1 MAFLEQRLVIKPTQK
16 MALTPGLVQMVSLLV
31 LNKLELQDMITAE
44 LVENPVLEE
53 ATEIVEAA
61 EEETDQKPADAESDV
76 PEADRTDEAYE
87 LLKQRSGES
96 DEPTPEKPEPDP
108 PAEEDEFRDFDLQ
121 EFEKYLSD
129 GASRSR
135 ETEVFEKPSFEH
147 FLARPSDLT
156 DHLEWQLGMV
166 SMDEGVREACRSLIG
181 NLSADGYLVATDEKD
196 REIPLSLD
204 EIASSGGH
212 SMESVE
218 RALVTVQGFDPAGV
232 AARDLRECLLIQLA
246 LLDAD
251 SPVAMEIVTDHL
263 RKLQIRKYKE
273 IAKVLRRTLPEVLE
287 AVEIIK
293 QLDPRPGQKYNNL
306 EARHI
311 EPDVFIVKVGNQY
324 TVVTNEDEVPQ
335 LRLSQTYRRLLEKGA
350 ATKEVRNYV
359 KDRFKSA
366 VQLLKNI
373 EQRKNIIVKVCEA
386 IIHRQTPYLD
396 HGIDALKPMMI
407 KEVAEEVGVHPST
420 VSRAVANKFAHTPQ
434 GVNELRFFFS
444 EAVSGTN
451 SGGTSL
457 TLVKLKVKRLIENED
472 PRKPLTD
479 EKIATLLKDDGIS
492 VTRRSITKYRED
504 LKIPSTH
511 QRRERL

>member
-1 MAFLEQRLVIKPTQK
+1 MAFLEHRLVIKPTQK
-16 MALTPGLVQMVSLLV
+16 TVLTPGLVQMVSLLA
-31 LNKLELQDMITAE
+31 LNKLELQDMISAE
-44 LVENPVLEE
+44 LVENPVIEE
-53 ATEIVEAA
+53 ATEIVESA
-61 EEETDQKPADAESDV
+61 EEETDQKPADAESEGT
-76 PEADRTDEAYE
+76 EADRTDEAYE
-87 LLKQRSGES
+87 LLNQRSGEN

-121 EFEKYLSD
+121 EFEKYLND
-129 GASRSR
+129 GASRPR
-135 ETEVFEKPSFEH
+135 ETEVFEKPSFEN
-147 FLARPSDLT
+147 FLARPSNLT

-166 SMDEGVREACRSLIG
+166 IMDEEIREACRSIIG
-181 NLSADGYLVATDEKD
+181 NLNADGYLAAVSDKD

-212 SMESVE
+212 SMGVVES
-218 RALVTVQGFDPAGV
+218 ALLTVQGFDPQGV

-246 LLDAD
+246 LLEED
-251 SPVAMEIVTDHL
+251 SPISMEIVTDHL
-263 RKLQIRKYKE
+263 RKLQNRQYKE
-273 IAKVLRRTLPEVLE
+273 IAKALRCPLPEVLG

-293 QLDPRPGQKYNNL
+293 HLDPRPGQKYNQL
-306 EARHI
+306 AARHI
-311 EPDVFIVKVGNQY
+311 EPDVFIVKVGDQY

-335 LRLSQTYRRLLEKGA
+335 LRLSQTYRRMLEKGK

-359 KDRFKSA
+359 KDCFKSA

-386 IIHRQTPYLD
+386 IIRRQTPFLD
-396 HGIDALKPMMI
+396 VGIDALKPMMI

-434 GVNELRFFFS
+434 GVHELRFFFS
-444 EAVSGTN
+444 EAVSGTY
-451 SGGTSL
+451 GGTSL
-457 TLVKLKVKRLIENED
+457 TLVKLKVKRLIDNED

-479 EKIATLLKDDGIS
+479 EKVATLLKDDGIS